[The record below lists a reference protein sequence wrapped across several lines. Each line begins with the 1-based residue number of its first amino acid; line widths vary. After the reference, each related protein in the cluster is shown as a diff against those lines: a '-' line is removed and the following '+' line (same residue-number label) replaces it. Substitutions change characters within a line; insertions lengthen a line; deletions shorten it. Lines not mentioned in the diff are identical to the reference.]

1 MQIKHRYFPHPVLCD
16 FFNGFGEHTYEV
28 ELKYE
33 TEGNFYRFE
42 ATFRTTSQTLKQM
55 IYQKQ
60 ACYLLHFECGPTRYR
75 KVFTTYDKT
84 MTFIIPA
91 HQLESQ
97 VDLCPAIAAIKDI
110 DKYASEEFDEA
121 YGNDPFSVSRGDI
134 LAIAEPKSLIIV
146 KRKDSLRP
154 VSSVFMFERSPDNS
168 SPIDFN
174 LDGDKVIIYLPEDE
188 FNSLSL
194 LNANNKALA
203 PLYSLM
209 AVVPVLTNIIEIIKS
224 SKDSDTETLQNKNWY
239 VVIINA
245 IKKRNINMNDTS
257 ISIAHKLLGR
267 PLGPSLKL
275 LMEMEEN

>member
-1 MQIKHRYFPHPVLCD
+1 M
-16 FFNGFGEHTYEV
+16 
-28 ELKYE
+28 
-33 TEGNFYRFE
+33 
-42 ATFRTTSQTLKQM
+42 
-55 IYQKQ
+55 
-60 ACYLLHFECGPTRYR
+60 
-75 KVFTTYDKT
+75 
-84 MTFIIPA
+84 
-91 HQLESQ
+91 
-97 VDLCPAIAAIKDI
+97 
-110 DKYASEEFDEA
+110 
-121 YGNDPFSVSRGDI
+121 
-134 LAIAEPKSLIIV
+134 AIAEPKSLIIV